1 MKKVIKKAAIG
12 MVAFFVVAAS
22 GPVFAAVG
30 DQGVDWS
37 VYNGTYGNFG
47 YGHDKFAFSQIG
59 GTYGGTFVDQATY
72 ETQVASAIAQ
82 GKRAHTY
89 IYFEVGNSQA
99 VAKAALD
106 RYLPRIQTPK
116 NSIVALD
123 YESGAAASILT
134 GYDSNG
140 KPIYA
145 STPWEIQTNTDAILY
160 GMRRVKAAG
169 YTPMYYSY
177 KPYTLAH
184 VDYKRII
191 KEFPN
196 SLWIAEYPNYEVT
209 PAPNYSFFPSMDGI
223 SVFQFTSTYVA
234 GGLDGNVDLTG
245 ITDNGYGKQ
254 KGQEVKPNTATPA
267 IENGKEANEVKG
279 NDVEVGMTVKVNFG
293 AKNYATGETIPQWVK
308 GQPHKIIQKN
318 GDTVLLD
325 GIMSWLSVHDA
336 ETIDASTSQP
346 TTPAK
351 SYIVK
356 QGDTLSGIASNWGT
370 NWQELARQNSLSNPN
385 MIYTGQ
391 VISLT
396 GGQSGATARTYT
408 VRSGDN
414 LSSIAS
420 RLGTTVQ
427 SLVSMNGIS
436 NPNLIYAGQTLNY

>member
-89 IYFEVGNSQA
+89 IWYQVGGSQE

-123 YESGAAASILT
+123 YEGGASGNKQA
-134 GYDSNG
+134 
-140 KPIYA
+140 
-145 STPWEIQTNTDAILY
+145 NTDAILY

-177 KPYTLAH
+177 KPYTLAN
-184 VDYKRII
+184 VNYKQII

-196 SLWIAEYPNYEVT
+196 SLWIAAYPNYEVT
-209 PAPNYSFFPSMDGI
+209 PVPNYSFFPSMDGI

-254 KGQEVKPNTATPA
+254 QGQVVKPDTAIPA
-267 IENGKEANEVKG
+267 IENGKEANEVTPSEIK
-279 NDVEVGMTVKVNFG
+279 EGMTVTIKFS
-293 AKNYATGETIPQWVK
+293 ATNYSTGQAIPKWVK
-308 GQPHKIIQKN
+308 ENSYKVLQKSGN
-318 GDTVLLD
+318 KVLLD
-325 GIMSWLSVHDA
+325 NIMSWVA
-336 ETIDASTSQP
+336 ASDVQALDTGGSSSAGDTQ
-346 TTPAK
+346 TH
-351 SYIVK
+351 IV
-356 QGDTLSGIASNWGT
+356 QSGDTLSAIASNWGT

-391 VISLT
+391 VIRFT
-396 GGQSGATARTYT
+396 GGQSGATARSYT

-436 NPNLIYAGQTLNY
+436 NPNLIYAGQTLKY

>member
-1 MKKVIKKAAIG
+1 M
-12 MVAFFVVAAS
+12 
-22 GPVFAAVG
+22 
-30 DQGVDWS
+30 
-37 VYNGTYGNFG
+37 
-47 YGHDKFAFSQIG
+47 
-59 GTYGGTFVDQATY
+59 DQATY
-72 ETQVASAIAQ
+72 STQVASAIAQ

-89 IYFEVGNSQA
+89 IWYQVGGSQE

-106 RYLPRIQTPK
+106 RYLPKIQTPK

-123 YESGAAASILT
+123 YESGASGDKQA
-134 GYDSNG
+134 
-140 KPIYA
+140 
-145 STPWEIQTNTDAILY
+145 NTDAILY

-177 KPYTLAH
+177 KPYTLAN
-184 VDYKRII
+184 VNYKQII

-196 SLWIAEYPNYEVT
+196 SLWIAAYPNYEVT
-209 PAPNYSFFPSMDGI
+209 PVPNYSFFPSMDGI

-245 ITDNGYGKQ
+245 ITDNGYGEQ
-254 KGQEVKPNTATPA
+254 KGQEVKPDTVTPA
-267 IENGKEANEVKG
+267 IDSGKEANEIKG
-279 NDVEVGMTVKVNFG
+279 NDVEVGMTVKVNFS
-293 AKNYATGETIPQWVK
+293 ATNYATGETIPQWVK
-308 GQPHKIIQKN
+308 GKPHKIIQKN

-325 GIMSWLSVHDA
+325 GIMSWLSVHNV
-336 ETIDASTSQP
+336 ETIDASTRQP
-346 TTPAK
+346 ATTSK

-370 NWQELARQNSLSNPN
+370 TWQELARQNSLSNPN

-391 VISLT
+391 VIRFA
-396 GGQSGATARTYT
+396 GGQSGATSRTYT

-427 SLVSMNGIS
+427 SLVSMNSIS
-436 NPNLIYAGQTLNY
+436 NPNLIYVGQTLNY

>member
-1 MKKVIKKAAIG
+1 

-89 IYFEVGNSQA
+89 IWYQVGGSQE

-106 RYLPRIQTPK
+106 RYLPKIQTPK

-123 YESGAAASILT
+123 YEGGASGDKQA
-134 GYDSNG
+134 
-140 KPIYA
+140 
-145 STPWEIQTNTDAILY
+145 NTDAILY

-169 YTPMYYSY
+169 YTPMYYSD
-177 KPYTLAH
+177 KPYTLEN
-184 VDYKRII
+184 VNYKQII

-196 SLWIAEYPNYEVT
+196 SLWIAAYPNYEVT
-209 PAPNYSFFPSMDGI
+209 PVPNYSFFPSMDGI

-234 GGLDGNVDLTG
+234 GGLDGNIDLTG

-267 IENGKEANEVKG
+267 IDEGQDANEVTPS
-279 NDVEVGMTVKVNFG
+279 EIQEGMTVTIKFS
-293 AKNYATGETIPQWVK
+293 ATNYSTGQAIPKWVK
-308 GQPHKIIQKN
+308 ENSYKVLQKSGN
-318 GDTVLLD
+318 KVLLD
-325 GIMSWLSVHDA
+325 NIMSWVA
-336 ETIDASTSQP
+336 ASDVQALDTGGSNSTGNTQ
-346 TTPAK
+346 TH
-351 SYIVK
+351 IV
-356 QGDTLSGIASNWGT
+356 QSGDTLSGIASNLGT

-385 MIYTGQ
+385 IIYTGQ
-391 VISLT
+391 VIRFT
-396 GGQSGATARTYT
+396 GGQYGATARTYT

-436 NPNLIYAGQTLNY
+436 NPNLIYAGQALNY

>member
-1 MKKVIKKAAIG
+1 MKKLIKKATIG

-37 VYNGTYGNFG
+37 VYNGDYGNFG
-47 YGHDKFAFSQIG
+47 YDHDKFAIVQIG
-59 GTYGGTFVDQATY
+59 GTYHGSFADQAPY
-72 ETQVASAIAQ
+72 STQVASAIAQ

-106 RYLPRIQTPK
+106 RYLPKIQTPK

-134 GYDSNG
+134 GYDSSG

-245 ITDNGYGKQ
+245 ITDKGYEG
-254 KGQEVKPNTATPA
+254 GNATKPDTDTPA
-267 IENGKEANEVKG
+267 TDDGKDANEVTPS
-279 NDVEVGMTVKVNFG
+279 EIQEGMTVTIKFS
-293 AKNYATGETIPQWVK
+293 ATNYSTGQAIPKWVK
-308 GQPHKIIQKN
+308 ENSYKVLQKSGN
-318 GDTVLLD
+318 KVLLD
-325 GIMSWLSVHDA
+325 NIMSWVA
-336 ETIDASTSQP
+336 ASDVQALDTGGSNSTGNTQ
-346 TTPAK
+346 TH
-351 SYIVK
+351 IV
-356 QGDTLSGIASNWGT
+356 QSGDTLSGIASNWGT

-391 VISLT
+391 VIRFT
-396 GGQSGATARTYT
+396 RGQSGATARTYT

-414 LSSIAS
+414 LSTIAQ

>member
-37 VYNGTYGNFG
+37 KYNGTYGNFG
-47 YGHDKFAFSQIG
+47 YAHDKFAFSQIG
-59 GTYGGTFVDQATY
+59 GTYGGSFVDQATY

-89 IYFEVGNSQA
+89 IWYQVGGSQE

-106 RYLPRIQTPK
+106 RYLPKIQTPK

-123 YESGAAASILT
+123 YEGGASGNKQA
-134 GYDSNG
+134 
-140 KPIYA
+140 
-145 STPWEIQTNTDAILY
+145 NTDAILY

-169 YTPMYYSY
+169 YTPMYYSD
-177 KPYTLAH
+177 KPYTLAN
-184 VDYKRII
+184 VNYKQIT

-196 SLWIAEYPNYEVT
+196 SLWIAAYPNYEVT
-209 PAPNYSFFPSMDGI
+209 PVPNYSFFPSMDGI

-245 ITDNGYGKQ
+245 ITGNGYGKQ

-325 GIMSWLSVHDA
+325 GIMSWLSVHDV

-356 QGDTLSGIASNWGT
+356 QGDTLSGIASNLGT

-391 VISLT
+391 VIHFT
-396 GGQSGATARTYT
+396 DGQYGATVRTYT
-408 VRSGDN
+408 VSSGDN

-420 RLGTTVQ
+420 HLGTTVQ

>member
-1 MKKVIKKAAIG
+1 MKKLVKKIAVVTAT
-12 MVAFFVVAAS
+12 FFVVAAS

-37 VYNGTYGNFG
+37 KYNGDYGNFG
-47 YGHDKFAFSQIG
+47 YDHDKFAIAQIG
-59 GTYGGTFVDQATY
+59 GTYGGSFVDQATY
-72 ETQVASAIAQ
+72 STQVASAIAQ

-89 IYFEVGNSQA
+89 IWYQVGGSQTI
-99 VAKAALD
+99 AKAALD
-106 RYLPRIQTPK
+106 RYLPKIQTPK

-123 YESGAAASILT
+123 YESGASGDKQA
-134 GYDSNG
+134 
-140 KPIYA
+140 
-145 STPWEIQTNTDAILY
+145 NTDAILY

-177 KPYTLAH
+177 KPYTIDH
-184 VDYKRII
+184 VDYQRIN

-196 SLWIAEYPNYEVT
+196 SLWIAAYGLNLVGSVPNY
-209 PAPNYSFFPSMDGI
+209 AYFPSMDDVAI
-223 SVFQFTSTYVA
+223 WQFSSNYVA

-245 ITDNGYGKQ
+245 ITDKGYENGNAT
-254 KGQEVKPNTATPA
+254 KPDTDTPA
-267 IENGKEANEVKG
+267 IDDGKDAKEVTPS
-279 NDVEVGMTVKVNFG
+279 EIQEGMTVTIKFS
-293 AKNYATGETIPQWVK
+293 ATNYSTGQAIPKWVK
-308 GQPHKIIQKN
+308 ENSYKVLQKSAN
-318 GDTVLLD
+318 RVLLD
-325 GIMSWLSVHDA
+325 NIMSWVA
-336 ETIDASTSQP
+336 ASDVQALDTGGNSSTGNTQ
-346 TTPAK
+346 TH
-351 SYIVK
+351 IV
-356 QGDTLSGIASNWGT
+356 QSGDTLSGIASNWGT

-391 VISLT
+391 VIRFT
-396 GGQSGATARTYT
+396 GGQYGTTSQSYT

>member
-89 IYFEVGNSQA
+89 IWYQVGGSQE

-106 RYLPRIQTPK
+106 RYLPKIQTPK

-123 YESGAAASILT
+123 YEGGASGNKQA
-134 GYDSNG
+134 
-140 KPIYA
+140 
-145 STPWEIQTNTDAILY
+145 NTDAILY

-169 YTPMYYSY
+169 YTPMYYSD
-177 KPYTLAH
+177 KPYTLEN
-184 VDYKRII
+184 VNYKQII

-196 SLWIAEYPNYEVT
+196 SLWIAAYPNYEVT
-209 PAPNYSFFPSMDGI
+209 PVPNYSFFPSIDGI

-254 KGQEVKPNTATPA
+254 QGQEVKPDTATPA

-279 NDVEVGMTVKVNFG
+279 NFG
-293 AKNYATGETIPQWVK
+293 AKNYATGETIPKWVK
-308 GQPHKIIQKN
+308 ENSYKVLQKSGN
-318 GDTVLLD
+318 KVLLD
-325 GIMSWLSVHDA
+325 NIMSWVA
-336 ETIDASTSQP
+336 ASDIQALDTGGSNSTGNTQ
-346 TTPAK
+346 TH
-351 SYIVK
+351 IV
-356 QGDTLSGIASNWGT
+356 QSGDTLSGIASNWGT

-385 MIYTGQ
+385 MIFTGQ
-391 VISLT
+391 VIRFT
-396 GGQSGATARTYT
+396 DGQYGATARTYT

>member
-89 IYFEVGNSQA
+89 IWYQVGGSQE

-106 RYLPRIQTPK
+106 RYLPKIQTPK

-123 YESGAAASILT
+123 YEGGASGNKQA
-134 GYDSNG
+134 
-140 KPIYA
+140 
-145 STPWEIQTNTDAILY
+145 NTDAILY

-169 YTPMYYSY
+169 YTPMYYSD
-177 KPYTLAH
+177 KPYTLAN
-184 VDYKRII
+184 VNYKQII

-196 SLWIAEYPNYEVT
+196 SLWIAAYPNYEVT
-209 PAPNYSFFPSMDGI
+209 PVPNYSFFPSMDGI

-254 KGQEVKPNTATPA
+254 QGQEVKPDTATPA
-267 IENGKEANEVKG
+267 IENGKEANEVTPSEIK
-279 NDVEVGMTVKVNFG
+279 EGMTVTIKFS
-293 AKNYATGETIPQWVK
+293 ATNYSTGQAIPKWVK
-308 GQPHKIIQKN
+308 ENSYKVLQKSGN
-318 GDTVLLD
+318 KVLLD
-325 GIMSWLSVHDA
+325 NIMSWVA
-336 ETIDASTSQP
+336 ASDVQALDTGGSSSTGNTQ
-346 TTPAK
+346 TH
-351 SYIVK
+351 IV
-356 QGDTLSGIASNWGT
+356 QSGDTLSGIASNWGT

-391 VISLT
+391 VIRFT
-396 GGQSGATARTYT
+396 GGQYGAIARTYT
-408 VRSGDN
+408 VQSGDN

-436 NPNLIYAGQTLNY
+436 NPNLIYAGQALNY

>member
-59 GTYGGTFVDQATY
+59 GTYGGAFVDQATY

-89 IYFEVGNSQA
+89 IWYQVGGSQE

-106 RYLPRIQTPK
+106 RYLPKIQTPK

-123 YESGAAASILT
+123 YEGGASGDKQA
-134 GYDSNG
+134 
-140 KPIYA
+140 
-145 STPWEIQTNTDAILY
+145 NTDAILY

-169 YTPMYYSY
+169 YTPMYYSD

-196 SLWIAEYPNYEVT
+196 SLWIAAYPNYEVT
-209 PAPNYSFFPSMDGI
+209 PVPNYSFFPSMDGI

-254 KGQEVKPNTATPA
+254 QGQVVKPDTAIPA
-267 IENGKEANEVKG
+267 IENGKEANEVTPSEIK
-279 NDVEVGMTVKVNFG
+279 EGMTVTIKFS
-293 AKNYATGETIPQWVK
+293 ATNYSTGQAIPKWVK
-308 GQPHKIIQKN
+308 ENSYKVLQKSGN
-318 GDTVLLD
+318 KVLLD
-325 GIMSWLSVHDA
+325 NIMSWVA
-336 ETIDASTSQP
+336 ASDVQALDTGGSSSAGDTQ
-346 TTPAK
+346 TH
-351 SYIVK
+351 IV
-356 QGDTLSGIASNWGT
+356 QSGDTLSAIASNWGT

-391 VISLT
+391 VIRFT
-396 GGQSGATARTYT
+396 GGKSGATARSYT
-408 VRSGDN
+408 VHSGDN

>member
-1 MKKVIKKAAIG
+1 MKKVIKKATIPMA
-12 MVAFFVVAAS
+12 AFFVVAAS

-47 YGHDKFAFSQIG
+47 YAHDKFAFSQIG
-59 GTYGGTFVDQATY
+59 GTYGGSFVDQATY

-89 IYFEVGNSQA
+89 IWYQVGGSQE

-123 YESGAAASILT
+123 YEGGASGDKQA
-134 GYDSNG
+134 
-140 KPIYA
+140 
-145 STPWEIQTNTDAILY
+145 NTDAILY

-169 YTPMYYSY
+169 YTPMYYSD
-177 KPYTLAH
+177 KPYTLEN
-184 VDYKRII
+184 VDYKQII

-196 SLWIAEYPNYEVT
+196 SLWIAAYPNYEVT
-209 PAPNYSFFPSMDGI
+209 PVPNYSFFPSMDGI

-254 KGQEVKPNTATPA
+254 QGQEVKPDTATPA
-267 IENGKEANEVKG
+267 TDEGQDANEVTPS
-279 NDVEVGMTVKVNFG
+279 EIQEGMTVTIKFS
-293 AKNYATGETIPQWVK
+293 ATNYSTGQAIPKWVK
-308 GQPHKIIQKN
+308 ENSYKVLQKSGN
-318 GDTVLLD
+318 KVLLD
-325 GIMSWLSVHDA
+325 NIMSWVA
-336 ETIDASTSQP
+336 ASDVQAVDTGVSNSTGNTQ
-346 TTPAK
+346 TH
-351 SYIVK
+351 IV
-356 QGDTLSGIASNWGT
+356 QSGDTLSGIASNWGT

-385 MIYTGQ
+385 MIYAGQ
-391 VISLT
+391 VIRFT

-408 VRSGDN
+408 VQSGDN

>member
-59 GTYGGTFVDQATY
+59 GTYGGAFVDQATY

-89 IYFEVGNSQA
+89 IWYQVGGSQE

-106 RYLPRIQTPK
+106 RYLPKIQTPK

-123 YESGAAASILT
+123 YEGGASGDKQA
-134 GYDSNG
+134 
-140 KPIYA
+140 
-145 STPWEIQTNTDAILY
+145 NTDAILY

-169 YTPMYYSY
+169 YTPMYYSD
-177 KPYTLAH
+177 KPYTLAN
-184 VDYKRII
+184 VNYKQII

-196 SLWIAEYPNYEVT
+196 SLWIAAYPNYEVT
-209 PAPNYSFFPSMDGI
+209 RVPNYSFFPSMDGI

-254 KGQEVKPNTATPA
+254 QGQVVKPDTAIPA
-267 IENGKEANEVKG
+267 IENGKEANEVTPSEIK
-279 NDVEVGMTVKVNFG
+279 EGMTVTIKFS
-293 AKNYATGETIPQWVK
+293 ATNYSTGQAIPKWVK
-308 GQPHKIIQKN
+308 ENSYKVLQKSGN
-318 GDTVLLD
+318 KVLLD
-325 GIMSWLSVHDA
+325 NIMSWVA
-336 ETIDASTSQP
+336 ASDVQALDTGGSSSAGDTQ
-346 TTPAK
+346 TH
-351 SYIVK
+351 IV
-356 QGDTLSGIASNWGT
+356 QSGDTLSAIASNWGT

-391 VISLT
+391 VIRFT
-396 GGQSGATARTYT
+396 GGQSGATARSYT
-408 VRSGDN
+408 V
-414 LSSIAS
+414 
-420 RLGTTVQ
+420 
-427 SLVSMNGIS
+427 
-436 NPNLIYAGQTLNY
+436 

>member
-1 MKKVIKKAAIG
+1 MKRLIKKAAIG

-59 GTYGGTFVDQATY
+59 GTYGGSFVDQATY

-89 IYFEVGNSQA
+89 IWYQVGGSQE

-106 RYLPRIQTPK
+106 RYLPKIQTPK

-123 YESGAAASILT
+123 YEGGASGDKQA
-134 GYDSNG
+134 
-140 KPIYA
+140 
-145 STPWEIQTNTDAILY
+145 NTDAILY

-169 YTPMYYSY
+169 YTPMYYSD
-177 KPYTLAH
+177 KPYTLEN
-184 VDYKRII
+184 VNYKQII

-196 SLWIAEYPNYEVT
+196 SLWIAAYPNYEVT
-209 PAPNYSFFPSMDGI
+209 PVPNYSFFPSMDGI

-254 KGQEVKPNTATPA
+254 QGQEVKPDTATPA
-267 IENGKEANEVKG
+267 TDEGQDANEVTPS
-279 NDVEVGMTVKVNFG
+279 EIQEGMTVTIKFS
-293 AKNYATGETIPQWVK
+293 ATNYSTGQAIPKWVK
-308 GQPHKIIQKN
+308 ENSYKVLQKSGN
-318 GDTVLLD
+318 KVLLD
-325 GIMSWLSVHDA
+325 NIMSWVA
-336 ETIDASTSQP
+336 ASDVQALDTGESNSTGNTQ
-346 TTPAK
+346 TH
-351 SYIVK
+351 IV
-356 QGDTLSGIASNWGT
+356 QSGDTLSGIASNWGT

-391 VISLT
+391 VIRFT
-396 GGQSGATARTYT
+396 GGQYGATARTYT
-408 VRSGDN
+408 VSYGDN

>member
-89 IYFEVGNSQA
+89 IWYQVGGSQE

-106 RYLPRIQTPK
+106 RYLPKIQTPK

-123 YESGAAASILT
+123 YEGGASGNKQA
-134 GYDSNG
+134 
-140 KPIYA
+140 
-145 STPWEIQTNTDAILY
+145 NTDAILY

-169 YTPMYYSY
+169 YTPMYYSD
-177 KPYTLAH
+177 KPYTLAN
-184 VDYKRII
+184 VNYKQII

-196 SLWIAEYPNYEVT
+196 SLWIAAYPNYEVT
-209 PAPNYSFFPSMDGI
+209 PVPNYSFFPSMDGI

-254 KGQEVKPNTATPA
+254 QGQVVKPDTAIPA
-267 IENGKEANEVKG
+267 IENGKEANEVTPSEIK
-279 NDVEVGMTVKVNFG
+279 EGMTVTIKFS
-293 AKNYATGETIPQWVK
+293 ATNYSTGQAIPKWVK
-308 GQPHKIIQKN
+308 ENSYKILQKSGN
-318 GDTVLLD
+318 KVLLD
-325 GIMSWLSVHDA
+325 NIMSWVA
-336 ETIDASTSQP
+336 ASDVQALDTGGSSSAGDTQ
-346 TTPAK
+346 TH
-351 SYIVK
+351 IV
-356 QGDTLSGIASNWGT
+356 QSGDTLSAIASNWGT

-391 VISLT
+391 VIRFT
-396 GGQSGATARTYT
+396 GGQSGATARSYT

>member
-89 IYFEVGNSQA
+89 IWYQVGGSQE

-106 RYLPRIQTPK
+106 RYLPKIQTPK

-123 YESGAAASILT
+123 YEGGASGNKQA
-134 GYDSNG
+134 
-140 KPIYA
+140 
-145 STPWEIQTNTDAILY
+145 NTDAILY

-169 YTPMYYSY
+169 YTPMYYSD
-177 KPYTLAH
+177 KPYTLEN
-184 VDYKRII
+184 VNYKQII

-196 SLWIAEYPNYEVT
+196 SLWIAAYPNYEVT
-209 PAPNYSFFPSMDGI
+209 PVPNYSFFPSIDGI

-254 KGQEVKPNTATPA
+254 QGQEVKPDTATPA
-267 IENGKEANEVKG
+267 IENGKEANEFKG

-293 AKNYATGETIPQWVK
+293 AKNYATGETIPKWVK
-308 GQPHKIIQKN
+308 ENSYKVLQKSGN
-318 GDTVLLD
+318 KVLLD
-325 GIMSWLSVHDA
+325 NIMSWVA
-336 ETIDASTSQP
+336 ASDIQALDTGGSNSTGNTQ
-346 TTPAK
+346 TH
-351 SYIVK
+351 IV
-356 QGDTLSGIASNWGT
+356 QSGDTLSGIASNWGT

-385 MIYTGQ
+385 MIFTGQ
-391 VISLT
+391 VIRFT
-396 GGQSGATARTYT
+396 DGQYGATARTYT